1 MHTAAQPEPPRTDR
15 LAEEEATAIPAP
27 IPTLRRAPRRVRQR
41 RSRWLVHGTQLLLLV
56 AVIAFWQIGSTTGLL
71 DEFLWSTPAD
81 AWDRVV
87 QWLGDGTI
95 ADNLFTTLYEAV
107 VAFVLGVVGGV
118 LAGFALAMSDFW
130 SRVLNPYVVLL
141 NAIPR
146 LVFAPLFFL
155 LFGLGPNSKIALGFT
170 LVFFIVFFNAFRGV
184 REVDRVILDN
194 ARMLGAVSR
203 WQRIR
208 YVLLP
213 SALTWILSSL
223 HAAVGFAMI
232 GAIVGEYLGSSEG
245 LGHVIAQAQGN
256 LDATGVMAGLIVLS
270 VVAAVVEL
278 GVTQLERRLIKWK
291 PAQH

>member
-1 MHTAAQPEPPRTDR
+1 MRTAEQPEPTMAHGPVEAAIAPPAEPLVTSRASNRARTG
-15 LAEEEATAIPAP
+15 
-27 IPTLRRAPRRVRQR
+27 
-41 RSRWLVHGTQLLLLV
+41 RSRWLVLTTQLLLLV
-56 AVIAFWQIGSTTGLL
+56 AVIAFWQVGSTTGLL

-81 AWDRVV
+81 AWDRIV
-87 QWLGDGTI
+87 QWFGDGTI
-95 ADNLFTTLYEAV
+95 ADNLFVTLYEAAM
-107 VAFVLGVVGGV
+107 AFVLGVVGGV

-130 SRVLNPYVVLL
+130 ARVLNPYVVLL

-155 LFGLGPNSKIALGFT
+155 LFGLGPNSKIVLGFT

-184 REVDRVILDN
+184 REVDRVVLDN
-194 ARMLGAVSR
+194 AQMLGAVSR

-208 YVLLP
+208 FVLLP

-223 HAAVGFAMI
+223 HAAVGFALI

-278 GVTQLERRLIKWK
+278 AVSQLERRLIKWK
-291 PAQH
+291 PASR